1 MLEKVPSFE
10 AIKAKING
18 YQKEQDKIR
27 EFLALK
33 KNSEKHRY
41 TSNLKNLLY
50 FNFDKASE
58 KTSLELEEA
67 KEGFFFGLLFKTEYK
82 QQPVYRK
89 YMSVIESAD
98 SYY

>member
-1 MLEKVPSFE
+1 M
-10 AIKAKING
+10 
-18 YQKEQDKIR
+18 
-27 EFLALK
+27 
-33 KNSEKHRY
+33 
-41 TSNLKNLLY
+41 KNLLY

-89 YMSVIESAD
+89 YMSVIDLQIHTTKRPFNRSKEFNKISLTLTIIQGIQ
-98 SYY
+98 